1 MAPPPLSPP
10 LCVLPPGSGPPRFVC
25 YCESEDSGDG
35 DGGGFNLYVTD
46 AVELWSTCFSP
57 DSLATLK
64 TRFGLSGTEDIP
76 SRFRAACQQ
85 QTVTVSLQQDRA
97 SMTLSGDTSALAFD
111 LSKVPSPEAA
121 PKLQAL
127 TLSLAERVYNLEKRL
142 AVGCPCFLP
151 AAEETSP
158 KKNTHPAGPQFFL
171 PEPDHQRGSS
181 GLGVRRRCP
190 GESLINPGFKSK
202 KPAGGVDFD
211 ET

>member
-10 LCVLPPGSGPPRFVC
+10 PLCILPPGSGPPRFVC
-25 YCESEDSGDG
+25 YCEPEDGGDR

-46 AVELWSTCFSP
+46 AAELWSTCFSP

-64 TRFGLSGTEDIP
+64 ARFGLSGTEDIP

-85 QTVTVSLQQDRA
+85 QAVTVSLQEDRA
-97 SMTLSGDTSALAFD
+97 LMTLSGDTSALTFD

-127 TLSLAERVYNLEKRL
+127 TLSLAERVCNLERRL
-142 AVGCPCFLP
+142 A
-151 AAEETSP
+151 AAEETATSP
-158 KKNTHPAGPQFFL
+158 RKNTHPVGPQLFL
-171 PEPDHQRGSS
+171 PELDHQRGSS

-190 GESLINPGFKSK
+190 GESLINPGFRSK

>member
-10 LCVLPPGSGPPRFVC
+10 PLCILPPGSGPPRFVC
-25 YCESEDSGDG
+25 YCEPEDGGDR
-35 DGGGFNLYVTD
+35 DGGGFNLY
-46 AVELWSTCFSP
+46 
-57 DSLATLK
+57 LATLK
-64 TRFGLSGTEDIP
+64 ARFGLSGTEDIP

-85 QTVTVSLQQDRA
+85 QAVTVSLQEDRA
-97 SMTLSGDTSALAFD
+97 LMTLSGGTSALTFD

-127 TLSLAERVYNLEKRL
+127 TLSLAERVCNLERRL
-142 AVGCPCFLP
+142 A
-151 AAEETSP
+151 AAEETATSP
-158 KKNTHPAGPQFFL
+158 RKNTHPVGPQLFL
-171 PEPDHQRGSS
+171 PELDHQRGSS

-190 GESLINPGFKSK
+190 GESLINPGFRSK

>member
-46 AVELWSTCFSP
+46 AAELWSTCFSP

-85 QTVTVSLQQDRA
+85 QAVTVSLQDDRA

-127 TLSLAERVYNLEKRL
+127 TLSLAERVYNLEKQL
-142 AVGCPCFLP
+142 
-151 AAEETSP
+151 AEETSP
-158 KKNTHPAGPQFFL
+158 RKNTHPAGPHFFL
-171 PEPDHQRGSS
+171 PAEPEQQRGSS

>member
-1 MAPPPLSPP
+1 MAPPSLSPP
-10 LCVLPPGSGPPRFVC
+10 PLCILPPGSGPPRFVC
-25 YCESEDSGDG
+25 YCELEDGGDP

-46 AVELWSTCFSP
+46 AAELWSTCFSP

-64 TRFGLSGTEDIP
+64 ARFGLSGTEDIP

-85 QTVTVSLQQDRA
+85 QAVTVSLQEDRA
-97 SMTLSGDTSALAFD
+97 LMTLSGDTSALTFD
-111 LSKVPSPEAA
+111 LSKVPRTEAA

-127 TLSLAERVYNLEKRL
+127 TLSLAERVYNLERRL
-142 AVGCPCFLP
+142 A
-151 AAEETSP
+151 AAEETATSP
-158 KKNTHPAGPQFFL
+158 RKNTHPVGPQIFL
-171 PEPDHQRGSS
+171 PELDHQRGSS

>member
-1 MAPPPLSPP
+1 MAPPPRSPPP

-25 YCESEDSGDG
+25 YGESEGSGDG
-35 DGGGFNLYVTD
+35 DGGGFNLYLTD
-46 AVELWSTCFSP
+46 AVELWSTCLSP

-64 TRFGLSGTEDIP
+64 ARFGLSGTEDIP

-85 QTVTVSLQQDRA
+85 QAVTVSLQEDRA
-97 SMTLSGDTSALAFD
+97 LMTLSGDTSALAFD

-142 AVGCPCFLP
+142 A
-151 AAEETSP
+151 AAEETTASP
-158 KKNTHPAGPQFFL
+158 RKSTHPAGPQLFL
-171 PEPDHQRGSS
+171 PELDHQRGSS

>member
-1 MAPPPLSPP
+1 MAPPSLSPP
-10 LCVLPPGSGPPRFVC
+10 PLCILPPGSGPPRFVC
-25 YCESEDSGDG
+25 YCELEDGGDP

-46 AVELWSTCFSP
+46 AAELWSTCFSP
-57 DSLATLK
+57 DSLATLQK
-64 TRFGLSGTEDIP
+64 ARFGLSGTEDIP

-85 QTVTVSLQQDRA
+85 QAVTVSLQEDRA
-97 SMTLSGDTSALAFD
+97 LMTLSGDTSALTFD
-111 LSKVPSPEAA
+111 LSKVPRTEAA

-127 TLSLAERVYNLEKRL
+127 TLSLAERVYNLERRL
-142 AVGCPCFLP
+142 AEL
-151 AAEETSP
+151 
-158 KKNTHPAGPQFFL
+158 
-171 PEPDHQRGSS
+171 DHQRGSS